1 MSLKIFGLWS
11 KVKEADKPINQ
22 LQRSHTTVTIVH
34 VPPKAVNSDEGVAD
48 HGEAGCADSVGS
60 ARRGQ
65 VGTGQPAS
73 KRERYS
79 LKISVKVP

>member
-1 MSLKIFGLWS
+1 MVSE
-11 KVKEADKPINQ
+11 VKEADKPINQ
-22 LQRSHTTVTIVH
+22 LQRSQTTVH
-34 VPPKAVNSDEGVAD
+34 VPPETVNSDDGVAD

-73 KRERYS
+73 RRER
-79 LKISVKVP
+79 